1 MPVASTFG
9 ATGGVA
15 VDVSAAD
22 QPLGRTCRAFWI
34 GGDGDLAVTMDDGSS
49 LTFSA
54 IPAGTI
60 LPIQA
65 AVVKKTGT
73 TATDVLALF

>member
-9 ATGGVA
+9 ATGGVS
-15 VDVSAAD
+15 VDVSAAN
-22 QPLGRTCRAFWI
+22 QSLGRTARAFWI
-34 GGDGDLAVTMDDGSS
+34 GGAGNLALTMDDGSS
-49 LTFSA
+49 LTFVG

-60 LPIQA
+60 LPVQA
-65 AVVKKTGT
+65 TVVLNSGT

>member
-15 VDVSAAD
+15 IDVSGGD
-22 QPLGRTCRAFWI
+22 QDLAKTARAFWI
-34 GGDGDLAVTMDDGSS
+34 GGAGNLALVMDDGSE
-49 LTFSA
+49 LTFVA
-54 IPAGTI
+54 LPAGY
-60 LPIQA
+60 LLAAQA
-65 AVVKKTGT
+65 TAVKQTGT

>member
-22 QPLGRTCRAFWI
+22 QTLGRTTRAFWV
-34 GGDGDLAVTMDDGSS
+34 GGEGDLAVTMDDGSS
-49 LTFSA
+49 LTFA
-54 IPAGTI
+54 GIPAGSV

-65 AVVKKTGT
+65 TAVLNSGT